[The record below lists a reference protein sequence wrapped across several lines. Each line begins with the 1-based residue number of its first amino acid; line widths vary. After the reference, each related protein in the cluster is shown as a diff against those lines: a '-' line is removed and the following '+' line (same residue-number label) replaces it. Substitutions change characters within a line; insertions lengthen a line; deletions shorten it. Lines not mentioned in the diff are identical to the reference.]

1 MDNLFSRVSYLRGL
15 MEGLKIDPESDEG
28 KVFYAIAD
36 TLEDMSEAVALI
48 DDRLNELDDY
58 VDLLNEDLSEVER
71 ELFGVADDDFENDN
85 YDFDDEDYNDFF
97 DDEDIIVEDADDE
110 DMND

>member
-1 MDNLFSRVSYLRGL
+1 MDNLFSRVSYLKGL

-36 TLEDMSEAVALI
+36 TLEDMSESVALI
-48 DDRLNELDDY
+48 DDRLSELDDY

-71 ELFGVADDDFENDN
+71 ELFGVADDDFENDD
-85 YDFDDEDYNDFF
+85 YDFEDEDYSDFF
-97 DDEDIIVEDADDE
+97 DDEDLNAEDIDNE
-110 DMND
+110 GMND

>member
-1 MDNLFSRVSYLRGL
+1 MDNFFSRVSYLKGL

-36 TLEDMSEAVALI
+36 TLEDMSQAVALI
-48 DDRLNELDDY
+48 DDRLNVQDDY

-71 ELFGVADDDFENDN
+71 ELFGVADDDFENDE
-85 YDFDDEDYNDFF
+85 YDFEDEDYDDFF
-97 DDEDIIVEDADDE
+97 DDEAIIAEEVHDE

>member
-1 MDNLFSRVSYLRGL
+1 MDNFFSRVSYLKGL

-36 TLEDMSEAVALI
+36 TLEDMSQAVALI
-48 DDRLNELDDY
+48 DDRLNEQDDY

-71 ELFGVADDDFENDN
+71 ELFGVADDDFENDE
-85 YDFDDEDYNDFF
+85 YDFEDEDYDDFF
-97 DDEDIIVEDADDE
+97 DDEAIIAEEVHDE